1 MTPIHERIHRA
12 IVEAQ
17 GWEVNM
23 FLPEDSIIRSEV
35 ARILDLTESEI
46 VSPLIW
52 FTMLENEAWRE
63 LALRLLVAF
72 GQTPIPT
79 PFSVIDLEGH

>member
-23 FLPEDSIIRSEV
+23 FLPEDSIIRSLMGHQEV
-35 ARILDLTESEI
+35 PS
-46 VSPLIW
+46 
-52 FTMLENEAWRE
+52 
-63 LALRLLVAF
+63 
-72 GQTPIPT
+72 
-79 PFSVIDLEGH
+79 